1 MEKELL
7 SIPES
12 DMINVYKMT
21 DDNYG
26 ESSQTNLGKS
36 EENTSDVTEE
46 NTTDVT
52 EESQGDVSDEQAT
65 EETTQ
70 DETSSS
76 EESTSSDTVTISR
89 DYVPVYNPKTNS
101 YDIYTKEAVLSDK
114 PLDKVKSE
122 NEKVVEA
129 AQKGYNFSTNN
140 GIIEAKEEMTKSHY
154 YAIGVTS
161 LIVIGIVVLWLTLRN
176 KFDIFKKNS

>member
-1 MEKELL
+1 ME
-7 SIPES
+7 
-12 DMINVYKMT
+12 N
-21 DDNYG
+21 
-26 ESSQTNLGKS
+26 
-36 EENTSDVTEE
+36 
-46 NTTDVT
+46 
-52 EESQGDVSDEQAT
+52 
-65 EETTQ
+65 
-70 DETSSS
+70 
-76 EESTSSDTVTISR
+76 
-89 DYVPVYNPKTNS
+89 
-101 YDIYTKEAVLSDK
+101 K